1 MNKNSIIFTN
11 VVRFLLLVFI
21 QVFIL
26 RRVVIAEGFWDYFQ
40 FFLYPLFIFLLPFSY
55 SRYLVIALSFF
66 IGLTVD
72 MFYDTLGVHAAAGT
86 FTGYMR
92 HRVLKWLEPKGG
104 YNVNFSPTK
113 SRMGNSWFLPYVSI
127 LLFCHVLAYFCAEQF
142 SPVYALD
149 IVISTLASF
158 VASFSII
165 LVIQV
170 IFNPKQ

>member
-11 VVRFLLLVFI
+11 GVRFLLLVFI

-26 RRVVIAEGFWDYFQ
+26 RQMVIAEGFWNYFK
-40 FFLYPLFIFLLPFSY
+40 FFIYPLFIFLLPFNFSK
-55 SRYLVIALSFF
+55 YLVIVLGFF
-66 IGLTVD
+66 TGLTVD

-92 HRVLKWLEPKGG
+92 SRVLKWLEPKGG

-113 SRMGNSWFLPYVSI
+113 SRMGNSWFFPYVSI
-127 LLFCHVLAYFCAEQF
+127 LLLCHVFAYFCAEQF
-142 SPVYALD
+142 NVAKILD
-149 IVISTLASF
+149 IIIGTVASF
-158 VASFSII
+158 VASFSAIM
-165 LVIQV
+165 VIQV